1 MLACALENCFYTAD
15 RTHKKILFL
24 NISHVDWVLF
34 LGVAYCCKE
43 GVTEMG
49 FALNCNSDVL
59 ETIGRE
65 AKTAGLSRTQ
75 YINKLLENAI
85 QMPKP
90 LTSGT
95 SLEELKAHSRLFS
108 DDVLDRIPAIA
119 QKERRSTDQM
129 LLHLVELGIAS
140 INRGAERS
148 EATVQLGLVP
158 PLHQ

>member
-1 MLACALENCFYTAD
+1 M
-15 RTHKKILFL
+15 
-24 NISHVDWVLF
+24 S
-34 LGVAYCCKE
+34 
-43 GVTEMG
+43 

-59 ETIGRE
+59 EAIARE
-65 AKTAGLSRTQ
+65 AKAAGLSRTQ

-108 DDVLDRIPAIA
+108 DDVLNRIPAIA
-119 QKERRSTDQM
+119 HKERRSTDQM

-140 INRGAERS
+140 ISS
-148 EATVQLGLVP
+148 EPTHSDGTVQLGLVP
-158 PLHQ
+158 PLHQQKY

>member
-1 MLACALENCFYTAD
+1 M
-15 RTHKKILFL
+15 
-24 NISHVDWVLF
+24 S
-34 LGVAYCCKE
+34 
-43 GVTEMG
+43 

-59 ETIGRE
+59 EAIGRE
-65 AKTAGLSRTQ
+65 AKIAGVSRTQ
-75 YINKLLENAI
+75 YINKLLENAV

-108 DDVLDRIPAIA
+108 DDVLNRIPAIA

-140 INRGAERS
+140 ISSGS
-148 EATVQLGLVP
+148 EHSGNTVQLGLVT
-158 PLHQ
+158 PLHQQKH